1 MMRTFKLL
9 GVGFLLVSA
18 VAFTTS
24 AVYADS
30 EEVSEGTVQK
40 AESSTEEDIKV
51 EETTESTD
59 VPKTKIA
66 EEKLKLWDVFYD
78 SKNMEIVGK
87 TTPYALI
94 VAESLDNPELAN
106 GLFKADANGSF
117 IVVNP
122 PSGINRIT
130 ASLDDKKSDP
140 VDIEVTKPKAE
151 PSLAIS
157 ETIFNQKT
165 NTFTGKTAPN
175 ATVSMY
181 VPSTMG
187 QGSVK
192 ADANGIFIIVDQFSP
207 GLVMI
212 LTATDSQGKTGE
224 PYSFRAPEVQ
234 ALDSLKILQVD
245 YDHETKTLSGKTA
258 PNVRVSIDYLEG
270 TGRSSI
276 NSDENGYFSL
286 VVELSPDKQIVLR
299 ANDTNGNWG
308 EKYPFTVPKVSA
320 SETKESKNNATSQT
334 EKAKSKEKTKGS
346 LPSTGTIQNTILFV
360 LGILLLIGV
369 IIGFKKKVTVLKK

>member
-24 AVYADS
+24 GVHADS

-40 AESSTEEDIKV
+40 AESSTEENIKV
-51 EETTESTD
+51 EKTTESTD

-212 LTATDSQGKTGE
+212 LTATDSQGRTGE

-286 VVELSPDKQIVLR
+286 VVELNPDKKIILR

-308 EKYPFTVPKVSA
+308 EEYPFTVPKVSA